1 MTRDTFDPLDNAALK
16 RVREVAADR
25 WEVAIIGSLVTLAV
39 ALAALLI
46 TRAIIRRRRR
56 TFWQRTLDY
65 LQDLGDQGEK
75 VIHRMKD
82 LYDDNVDTDAI
93 SKSVGKQVKNV
104 QAELKTLDK
113 TIGSLKERGEKFAK
127 DVRR

>member
-25 WEVAIIGSLVTLAV
+25 WEVAIIGSVVTLVV

-56 TFWQRTLDY
+56 TFWQRSLDY
-65 LQDLGDQGEK
+65 LQDLGNEGEK
-75 VIHRMKD
+75 VMHRMKD
-82 LYDDNVDTDAI
+82 LYDDNVDADAI
-93 SKSVGKQVKNV
+93 SKSVGKQVRNV
-104 QAELKTLDK
+104 QSELKSLDK